1 MGRILNNLFVT
12 LGKIFGMLSATFIFL
27 FLGFLAYVW
36 LASEDHLIKYDGT
49 PCQNKIIKLS
59 KPMKKGICVSSTM
72 NVAFYRVTNNIL
84 QDIEEDY
91 VTVNYTGKRY
101 PRDSEFKVLGYY
113 RAYLTGPMSGLA
125 ATGGSSYLV
134 KSIQS
139 KELFWIM
146 GFDFDAEQCNVCDSF
161 EGKGY
166 GLPKNFKESNITKT
180 EISS

>member
-1 MGRILNNLFVT
+1 MLKILNNLFT
-12 LGKIFGMLSATFIFL
+12 SLGKVFGILSGTFIFL

-36 LASEDHLIKYDGT
+36 FASEDHLIKYDGT
-49 PCQNKIIKLS
+49 PCQNKIIKLR

-101 PRDSEFKVLGYY
+101 PKDSEFEVLGYY
-113 RAYLTGPMSGLA
+113 KAYMTGPLSGLA

-166 GLPKNFKESNITKT
+166 SLPKNFEESNIRKT